1 MLRWLNRRNTPEEEE
16 TKRRRGFLS
25 RPREE
30 ARERTCGD
38 SDSEERRRNEPPSW
52 FLLASA
58 RREMKRANACDDPRN
73 ATGRSLGRHRK
84 KQAAPMEGPRRVD
97 VTRKDSR
104 PTRLIKRSKK
114 TVCDAR
120 DTNGVRGMLKTT
132 PRSHA
137 RAHGQLTDART
148 SPHAILWFGYTPV
161 PQSPGDRR
169 ERGKRKPRLGPMSA
183 SQPQRP
189 HQSEP
194 RDSQQARGVPG
205 QHDGRS
211 AASTVCPPRSTG
223 RRRSTLACCA
233 RPSAAGPVVNL

>member
-16 TKRRRGFLS
+16 TKRRRGFFS

-84 KQAAPMEGPRRVD
+84 KEAAPMEGPRRVD

-104 PTRLIKRSKK
+104 PTRLIERSKK
-114 TVCDAR
+114 RCVMPVTRMMSRYAENNPTQPRAR
-120 DTNGVRGMLKTT
+120 AWPADRRAHVAAVRGTLSSVIGRLAVT
-132 PRSHA
+132 RS
-137 RAHGQLTDART
+137 
-148 SPHAILWFGYTPV
+148 
-161 PQSPGDRR
+161 
-169 ERGKRKPRLGPMSA
+169 
-183 SQPQRP
+183 
-189 HQSEP
+189 
-194 RDSQQARGVPG
+194 
-205 QHDGRS
+205 
-211 AASTVCPPRSTG
+211 C
-223 RRRSTLACCA
+223 
-233 RPSAAGPVVNL
+233 

>member
-16 TKRRRGFLS
+16 TKRRRGFFS

-84 KQAAPMEGPRRVD
+84 KEAAPMEGPRRVD

-148 SPHAILWFGYTPV
+148 SPQY
-161 PQSPGDRR
+161 
-169 ERGKRKPRLGPMSA
+169 E
-183 SQPQRP
+183 
-189 HQSEP
+189 
-194 RDSQQARGVPG
+194 ARS
-205 QHDGRS
+205 R
-211 AASTVCPPRSTG
+211 A
-223 RRRSTLACCA
+223 
-233 RPSAAGPVVNL
+233 